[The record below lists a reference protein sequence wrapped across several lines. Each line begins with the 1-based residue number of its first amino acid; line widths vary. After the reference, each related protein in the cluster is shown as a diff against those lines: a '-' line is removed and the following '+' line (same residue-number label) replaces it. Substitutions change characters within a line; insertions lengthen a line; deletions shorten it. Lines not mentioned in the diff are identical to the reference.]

1 MHVFAVNCRDKN
13 TKHQDLCGVGVHEDV
28 CYVAPAL
35 FAQGAAVH
43 PADLPIR
50 STHLL
55 INPADFPITPT
66 QPHMLPTVIRPT
78 RSL

>member
-1 MHVFAVNCRDKN
+1 MKMCYAV
-13 TKHQDLCGVGVHEDV
+13 
-28 CYVAPAL
+28 PAL
-35 FAQGAAVH
+35 FVEGAAVH

-66 QPHMLPTVIRPT
+66 QPHMLLTVIRPMH
-78 RSL
+78 SLRLTDVDIMCNCGGYCS